1 MEQQDFIDNNSGLS
15 IYDVLGLI
23 VCWSA
28 ILVIFF
34 YINSS
39 PGAIISG
46 LIAGC
51 YLSKV
56 IIKNNRNNT

>member
-1 MEQQDFIDNNSGLS
+1 MEKQDFIIINNGLS
-15 IYDVLGLI
+15 KYDVLGLI

-28 ILVIFF
+28 ILAILF
-34 YINSS
+34 YINNS

-51 YLSKV
+51 YSLKV